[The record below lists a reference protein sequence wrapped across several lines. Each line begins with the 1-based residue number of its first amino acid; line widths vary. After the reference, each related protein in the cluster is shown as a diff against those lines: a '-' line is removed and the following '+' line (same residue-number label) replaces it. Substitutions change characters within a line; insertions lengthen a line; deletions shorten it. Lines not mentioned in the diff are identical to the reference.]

1 MQAYTQDEM
10 RSAGFSNRC
19 FQFVEETIH
28 DQTIFGYKVNSPT
41 PHQEIKIPCSYV
53 SENCSRIEKS
63 RISTTKPKC

>member
-41 PHQEIKIPCSYV
+41 HIKKL
-53 SENCSRIEKS
+53 RFMFLRLRKL
-63 RISTTKPKC
+63 